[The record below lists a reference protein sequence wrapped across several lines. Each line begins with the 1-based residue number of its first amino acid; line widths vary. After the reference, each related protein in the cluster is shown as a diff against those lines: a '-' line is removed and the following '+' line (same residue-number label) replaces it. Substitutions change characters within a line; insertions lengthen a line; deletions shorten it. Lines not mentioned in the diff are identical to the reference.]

1 MSLTAVT
8 WYLSLLGVCL
18 LGSAFFSSSETALL
32 SLPRARLIRLAE
44 KSRKG
49 RMIQESVAKPDD
61 LLGAILLG
69 NNIFNVLGSALG
81 TALALG
87 LWGESAL
94 GPAALALTV
103 IFLIFA
109 EITPKTLAAFNP
121 ETIALLVIK
130 PLRLFVVIFRP
141 VIITLT
147 TISRLMMKAAG
158 QSTKTSHKITR
169 DDLVTMVLSGRR
181 EGYLG
186 GQEQKMLRG
195 ILELGGLDLGSV
207 MKSTNRIKSLDS
219 GAKVSEAI
227 RLVSGWPYSR
237 YPVYEDNPEN
247 IVGYVHLRDLMKAP
261 KGEPVGSLVHEPV
274 FVPESRSVQDQL
286 MAFRREQS
294 HLAFVVDEFGRVVGL
309 VTMEDVLEEIVGE
322 ILDEYD
328 TRTAPI
334 RGTQGGWSVSGWL
347 TIRDINRMTGI
358 DLPEGPYHTISG
370 LIQTLAQR
378 IPTAGEEFAWQGWR
392 LKVERMDGK
401 AVGRVRISAFPE
413 GVEDPGGA
421 APEEKSG

>member
-8 WYLSLLGVCL
+8 WYLVLLGFCL

-49 RMIQESVAKPDD
+49 ELVRESVSKPDD

-69 NNIFNVLGSALG
+69 NNICNVMGSALG

-87 LWGESAL
+87 LWGEVAL

-109 EITPKTLAAFNP
+109 EITPKTVAAFNP
-121 ETIALLVIK
+121 ESIALLVIK
-130 PLRLFVVIFRP
+130 PLRLFVVSFRP
-141 VIITLT
+141 VIVALT

-158 QSTKTSHKITR
+158 QSTATTRRITR
-169 DDLVTMVLSGRR
+169 DDLVTLVLSGRR

-195 ILELGGLDLGSV
+195 ILELGGLSLGAV

-219 GAKVSEAI
+219 RAKVAKAVA
-227 RLVSGWPYSR
+227 LVSGWPYSR
-237 YPVYEDNPEN
+237 YPVYRDSPEN
-247 IVGYVHLRDLMKAP
+247 IIGYIHLRDLMKAP
-261 KGEPVGSLVHEPV
+261 EGGLVGDLVHEPV

-334 RGTQGGWSVSGWL
+334 RGTQGGWSISGWL
-347 TIRDINRMTGI
+347 TIRDINRMTGLE
-358 DLPEGPYHTISG
+358 LPEGPYHTISG
-370 LIQTLAQR
+370 LIQTLGQK
-378 IPTAGEEFAWQGWR
+378 IPAPGDEFVWQGWR

-401 AVGRVRISAFPE
+401 AVGRVRISHPTE
-413 GVEDPGGA
+413 GETPPWEPVD
-421 APEEKSG
+421 